1 MELVASKKFS
11 GDLKDLISR
20 NSLYSAKVEK
30 KLLILLQN
38 PKYPSLRLHKLSGSN
53 NYSLSIDLS
62 IRIIL
67 HFEGDKIFLLKIG
80 KHEEVY

>member
-1 MELVASKKFS
+1 MEIVAGKKFS
-11 GDLKDLISR
+11 ENLKDLVSG
-20 NSLYSAKVEK
+20 NPSSSTKVEK
-30 KLLILLQN
+30 KLLILLEN
-38 PKYPSLRLHKLSGSN
+38 PKHPSLRLHKLSGTN
-53 NYSLSIDLS
+53 NYSISVDLS